1 MTSEDNSS
9 SQELEMSSIKKNK
22 PTHQSPKEPKNRS
35 GFRVP

>member
-22 PTHQSPKEPKNRS
+22 QSPKEPKKQI
-35 GFRVP
+35 GI